1 MTKIDTSTEAI
12 AAIIKAHDEGR
23 PHDCKGF
30 TALELA
36 ARDLVPAL
44 TAERDAL
51 RAERERLSLAI
62 CGGEDAPGYAGAQT
76 VEALESVAMQNRN
89 MHAGTVNSLLRAE
102 TERDTLRADVER
114 LRAELSGAADAFAVI
129 ADHIMSAKGTYIQ
142 PNHKGIFADCQRAGM
157 KIRAAM
163 KGAANG

>member
-51 RAERERLSLAI
+51 RAE
-62 CGGEDAPGYAGAQT
+62 
-76 VEALESVAMQNRN
+76 
-89 MHAGTVNSLLRAE
+89 
-102 TERDTLRADVER
+102 VER
-114 LRAELSGAADAFAVI
+114 LRYEINEASDPNFIWGALYNVHDCDTTLDDYADAA
-129 ADHIMSAKGTYIQ
+129 S
-142 PNHKGIFADCQRAGM
+142 RA
-157 KIRAAM
+157 IRAAL
-163 KGAANG
+163 KGADND